1 MKSSS
6 TLFPIV
12 LSLREQGVLKKA
24 VVPKEAMRYLS
35 YINGIE
41 FIAVDNLIEAI
52 DIFKSGKFERSSY
65 EKPKY
70 GAERININGK
80 DYLYKR
86 EIDLNFLDIRGQIV
100 AKRASLIAVAGMH
113 NFIME
118 GSPGSGKSMIAKR
131 LREIL
136 PPISEEEMLIVA
148 KHQFLDGETP
158 KFIPERPFRSPHHT
172 STSSSILEVEQVGL
186 KLGRLHWQIRVSYF

>member
-1 MKSSS
+1 MAILIALHEENIAIRDIFVFGELGLDGRVKSSS

-12 LSLREQGVLKKA
+12 LSLKEQGVLKKA

-52 DIFKSGKFERSSY
+52 DVFKSGKFERSSY

-80 DYLYKR
+80 DIYTR
-86 EIDLNFLDIRGQIV
+86 ER
-100 AKRASLIAVAGMH
+100 
-113 NFIME
+113 
-118 GSPGSGKSMIAKR
+118 
-131 LREIL
+131 
-136 PPISEEEMLIVA
+136 
-148 KHQFLDGETP
+148 
-158 KFIPERPFRSPHHT
+158 
-172 STSSSILEVEQVGL
+172 
-186 KLGRLHWQIRVSYF
+186 